1 MKGNEMKRAI
11 LASAVLVLASP
22 GWAAQQMVTL
32 SVPGMNCATCPIT
45 VKKALTRVEGVIDV
59 KSNLAK
65 RETTVIFDDTRIKVD
80 ALTKATT
87 EAGFPSTVAP
97 NKP

>member
-1 MKGNEMKRAI
+1 
-11 LASAVLVLASP
+11 
-22 GWAAQQMVTL
+22 MVTL